1 MLKDIYNIPRTAM
14 RIWALIFVLTVF
26 STADLHAEILP
37 KNEMEQ
43 KELIERHVL
52 EIFDQLSSIEKFDG
66 TITYFVDG
74 LTEDELIILQNVM
87 ANVSRITGLKIE
99 QINLTLSPPPQII
112 FGFVGDVEATLKTP
126 VIRSV
131 FRNYYT
137 SDAIAHESNEDYEDR
152 ISQQFANR
160 DIPIIQSTLSSENSI
175 ITSTIIANK
184 LV

>member
-14 RIWALIFVLTVF
+14 SIWALIFVLTVF

-99 QINLTLSPPPQII
+99 QINLTLSPPP
-112 FGFVGDVEATLKTP
+112 K
-126 VIRSV
+126 
-131 FRNYYT
+131 
-137 SDAIAHESNEDYEDR
+137 
-152 ISQQFANR
+152 
-160 DIPIIQSTLSSENSI
+160 
-175 ITSTIIANK
+175 
-184 LV
+184 